1 MLQSLPL
8 GLAFAFDD
16 RLDPEPLLHSLQT
29 TLESFPIITGRLR
42 LHNKKLSID
51 CRHQGISTSVVKVD
65 QKLVE
70 ILNNLVAGKSDN
82 ICEIIIPRRALKGKS
97 PLMTVRFNQ
106 PKDRG
111 TILGIGWHH
120 SVGDMAT
127 LMEFLSA
134 WASLSRGETFRTPI
148 ITQDRHTTFVE
159 SIKGRGPAISSIRK
173 VRGIELVHFL
183 AFMLFRAKK
192 QEAAGFY
199 FSNAELNAMR
209 KDLSEKVGQR
219 LSRNDALCAHLAA
232 TILPLDPLER
242 SHTLTLAVNWR
253 PFLNMPAQLLGN
265 FIGSIS
271 LPVAHHAE
279 SAELA
284 HRIRHSVDNS
294 IDEHLD
300 YLANHKVM
308 ERGGGH
314 SASTKHISL
323 GINPMNGTLFIT
335 SWCGFGLPELKLLG
349 HPCSSFHSIRP
360 PIPWLSMIFEG
371 PRHEGMCFSIF
382 LPQAMGKTLKFA
394 ENIKKIHK
402 YRAMDD
408 SIPPEI
414 SRLEAWL

>member
-1 MLQSLPL
+1 MLQSVPG
-8 GLAFAFDD
+8 GLTLAFDD
-16 RLDPEPLLHSLQT
+16 RLDPEPLIHSLQT
-29 TLESFPIITGRLR
+29 ALESFPIVAGRLR
-42 LHNKKLSID
+42 LHNKKLIID
-51 CRHQGISTSVVKVD
+51 CKHQGISTSIVEID
-65 QKLVE
+65 QELVE
-70 ILNNLVAGKSDN
+70 ILNNLAAGKSDN

-134 WASLSRGETFRTPI
+134 WASLSRDETFRKPI
-148 ITQDRHTTFVE
+148 ITLDRHTTFVE
-159 SIKGRGPAISSIRK
+159 SINGRGPAISSIRK
-173 VRGIELVHFL
+173 MRGLELVRFL
-183 AFMLFRAKK
+183 AYMLFRAKK
-192 QEAAGFY
+192 QQAANFY

-209 KDLSEKVGQR
+209 KDLSEKAGQR
-219 LSRNDALCAHLAA
+219 LSKNDALCAHLAA
-232 TILPLDPLER
+232 NILPLDPLKR
-242 SHTLTLAVNWR
+242 SHTLTLSVNWR

-271 LPVAHHAE
+271 LPVAHHTD

-294 IDEHLD
+294 IDAHLD
-300 YLANHKVM
+300 YLANHEEM

-314 SASTKHISL
+314 SAATKHISL
-323 GINPMNGTLFIT
+323 GINPMNGTLLIT
-335 SWCGFGLPELKLLG
+335 SWCGFGLPELKFQG
-349 HPCSSFHSIRP
+349 HPCSNFHSIRP
-360 PIPWLSMIFEG
+360 PIPWLSSIFEG

-382 LPQAMGKTLKFA
+382 LPQAMGKSLKSA
-394 ENIKKIHK
+394 ENVDRVHK
-402 YRAMDD
+402 YRTIDD

-414 SRLEAWL
+414 SRLKAWL